1 MTDAVKKKKHQGKYK
16 MTLKSTVSEAELLL
30 NKLIFVSLELNV
42 NWNNIKY

>member
-1 MTDAVKKKKHQGKYK
+1 MTDAVKTKKHQGKYQ
-16 MTLKSTVSEAELLL
+16 MALKSTVSEAELLL